1 MPFFGWGVGNRA
13 NRDEPFGRVD
23 DHHRTGTVL
32 PPFKMPLAGFIPPE
46 IGVFDYV
53 TRPNRDVAGQS
64 LHLVIELD
72 GFRRRFSRLKALHRL
87 VVETTG
93 QDDLPGT
100 HPQTLIFVSRDQ
112 NGSRLSMTEDF
123 NRLTLNIAHD
133 LTKSL
138 PKFRRIDLR
147 HHKTRGLFKIGIL
160 RRIYKL
166 CKFDGF
172 RPKVHK
178 LFGSEPK
185 TSGEARSTVAG
196 LAPLSPGRA
205 TY

>member
-1 MPFFGWGVGNRA
+1 
-13 NRDEPFGRVD
+13 
-23 DHHRTGTVL
+23 
-32 PPFKMPLAGFIPPE
+32 MPLAGFIPPE

-72 GFRRRFSRLKALHRL
+72 GFRRRFSRLKALDRR

-100 HPQTLIFVSRDQ
+100 HLQKLIFMSRDQ

-147 HHKTRGLFKIGIL
+147 HHKTRGLFKLVML
-160 RRIYKL
+160 RKIYKL

-172 RPKVHK
+172 RPKVHQ
-178 LFGSEPK
+178 LF
-185 TSGEARSTVAG
+185 A
-196 LAPLSPGRA
+196 
-205 TY
+205 